1 MRSDLALTVASQA
14 RYLEAKDWLGH
25 SVCHPRYLPMH
36 AIYNLNHTLFL
47 LLNAGAA
54 TPRWWIDLAV
64 FVANDLVY
72 GVPVLL
78 LGLWL
83 AGGSSRRSAAL
94 LAFAI
99 AMVALAAN
107 QIIGM
112 VWYQPRPFVSGLGHT
127 WTAHVA
133 DASFPS
139 DHLTL
144 FTSIG
149 LGLLF
154 GGLKRV
160 GLATILVGLLV
171 GWARIYVGLH
181 FPLDMA
187 GSLMVAAVCGA
198 VVVPSWRH
206 IGVAWTL
213 CLERIYRRLLA
224 RPIAWGLLRA

>member
-1 MRSDLALTVASQA
+1 MAARSACYVYAKNGREYSASLIPCLT
-14 RYLEAKDWLGH
+14 
-25 SVCHPRYLPMH
+25 MH
-36 AIYNLNHTLFL
+36 AIQNLNHTLFL
-47 LLNAGAA
+47 LVNAGAT

-78 LGLWL
+78 IGLWL
-83 AGGSSRRSAAL
+83 AGGSSRRGAAL

-99 AMVALAAN
+99 AMIALGAN
-107 QIIGM
+107 QLIGLA
-112 VWYQPRPFVSGLGHT
+112 WYQPRPFVIGLGHT
-127 WTAHVA
+127 WASHVP

-149 LGLLF
+149 LGLLS

-160 GLATILVGLLV
+160 GAATLVVGLLV
-171 GWARIYVGLH
+171 GWARVYVGLH

-187 GSLMVAAVCGA
+187 GSLLVAAACSA
-198 VVVPSWRH
+198 VLVPLWRH
-206 IGVAWTL
+206 VGAAVTTRAEAT
-213 CLERIYRRLLA
+213 YRWLFA
-224 RPIAWGLLRA
+224 RPITRGILRA

>member
-1 MRSDLALTVASQA
+1 
-14 RYLEAKDWLGH
+14 
-25 SVCHPRYLPMH
+25 MH
-36 AIYNLNHTLFL
+36 AIQNLNHSLFL
-47 LLNAGAA
+47 LVNAGAA

-64 FVANDLVY
+64 FIANDLVY

-83 AGGSSRRSAAL
+83 AGGSSRRGAAL

-99 AMVALAAN
+99 AMVALGAN
-107 QIIGM
+107 QLIGLA
-112 VWYQPRPFVSGLGHT
+112 WYQPRPFVIGLGHT
-127 WTAHVA
+127 WTPHVP

-160 GLATILVGLLV
+160 GLATLGLGLLV
-171 GWARIYVGLH
+171 GWARVYVGLH

-187 GSLMVAAVCGA
+187 GSLLVAVACSAFMVPLWQRVGAAVTTWA
-198 VVVPSWRH
+198 EAS
-206 IGVAWTL
+206 
-213 CLERIYRRLLA
+213 YRWLFA
-224 RPIAWGLLRA
+224 RPITRGILRA

>member
-1 MRSDLALTVASQA
+1 MAARRACYVDAKNGRGYSASPIPYLTM
-14 RYLEAKDWLGH
+14 Y
-25 SVCHPRYLPMH
+25 
-36 AIYNLNHTLFL
+36 AIQNLNHTLFL

-83 AGGSSRRSAAL
+83 AGGTSRRGAAL

-99 AMVALAAN
+99 SMVALGAN
-107 QIIGM
+107 QLIGLA
-112 VWYQPRPFVSGLGHT
+112 WYQPRPFVIGLGHT
-127 WTAHVA
+127 WTSHVP

-149 LGLLF
+149 LGLLL

-160 GLATILVGLLV
+160 GAATLVVGLLV
-171 GWARIYVGLH
+171 GWARVYVGLH

-187 GSLMVAAVCGA
+187 GSLMVATLCSAVI
-198 VVVPSWRH
+198 VPLWQS
-206 IGVAWTL
+206 IGVACTTRL
-213 CLERIYRRLLA
+213 QSVYRMLLA
-224 RPIAWGLLRA
+224 RPIARGLLRA

>member
-1 MRSDLALTVASQA
+1 
-14 RYLEAKDWLGH
+14 
-25 SVCHPRYLPMH
+25 MH
-36 AIYNLNHTLFL
+36 AIQNLNHSLFL
-47 LLNAGAA
+47 LVNAGAA

-64 FVANDLVY
+64 FIANDLVY

-83 AGGSSRRSAAL
+83 AGGSSRRGAAL

-99 AMVALAAN
+99 AMVALGAN
-107 QIIGM
+107 QLIGLA
-112 VWYQPRPFVSGLGHT
+112 WYQPRPFVIGLGHT
-127 WTAHVA
+127 WTPHVP

-160 GLATILVGLLV
+160 GLATLGLGLLV
-171 GWARIYVGLH
+171 GWARVYVGLH

-187 GSLMVAAVCGA
+187 GSLLVAVACSAFMVPLWQHVGAAVTTWA
-198 VVVPSWRH
+198 EAS
-206 IGVAWTL
+206 
-213 CLERIYRRLLA
+213 YRWLFA
-224 RPIAWGLLRA
+224 RPITRGILRA